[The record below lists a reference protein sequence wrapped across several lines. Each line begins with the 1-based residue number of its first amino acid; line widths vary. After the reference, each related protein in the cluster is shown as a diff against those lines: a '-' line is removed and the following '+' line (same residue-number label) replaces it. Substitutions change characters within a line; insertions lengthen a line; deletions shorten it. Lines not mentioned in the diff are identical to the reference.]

1 MSAFLQSGRSDAP
14 KSTKS
19 KVRFRPIAVAYFLE
33 LRYDPAKR
41 ETRMDWN
48 AIGAIGEIIGALA
61 VFLTLVYLALQI
73 RQNTKAIQASAVD
86 SGISKL
92 NDVRESLYEN
102 GDLTRIYIQ
111 GIAQPADLDEESR
124 VRFRL
129 LLHNILLAISNI
141 YSQTIYTGLSLSTW
155 ESQLIILER
164 IFDSPGGRWFWKE
177 YRLEFEESFREKVD
191 EILRD

>member
-1 MSAFLQSGRSDAP
+1 MSAFLQSGRSQAP
-14 KSTKS
+14 KTADIR
-19 KVRFRPIAVAYFLE
+19 VRFRPIAVAYLLE

-41 ETRMDWN
+41 EARMDWN

-86 SGISKL
+86 AGIGRL
-92 NDVRESLYEN
+92 NDVRKSVYEN
-102 GDLTRIYIQ
+102 GDLTRIYLQ
-111 GIAQPADLDEESR
+111 GIAQPADLDDESR

-129 LLHNILLAISNI
+129 LLHNILLSISNI
-141 YSQTIYTGLSLSTW
+141 YSQTSYTGLSLSTW

-164 IFDSPGGRWFWKE
+164 IINSPGGRWFWKD
-177 YRLEFEESFREKVD
+177 YRFEFEESFRKKVD
-191 EILRD
+191 EILSD

>member
-1 MSAFLQSGRSDAP
+1 
-14 KSTKS
+14 
-19 KVRFRPIAVAYFLE
+19 
-33 LRYDPAKR
+33 
-41 ETRMDWN
+41 MDWN

-86 SGISKL
+86 AGISKV

-111 GIAQPADLDEESR
+111 GMAQPADLDEESR

-129 LLHNILLAISNI
+129 LLHNILLSISNI
-141 YSQTIYTGLSLSTW
+141 YSQTSYTGLSLSTW
-155 ESQLIILER
+155 ESQLVILER
-164 IFDSPGGRWFWKE
+164 IIDSPGGRWFWKD
-177 YRLEFEESFREKVD
+177 YRLVFEESFREKVD

>member
-1 MSAFLQSGRSDAP
+1 
-14 KSTKS
+14 
-19 KVRFRPIAVAYFLE
+19 
-33 LRYDPAKR
+33 
-41 ETRMDWN
+41 MDWN

-73 RQNTKAIQASAVD
+73 RQNTKAIQASAID

-111 GIAQPADLDEESR
+111 GIAQPADLDKESR

-129 LLHNILLAISNI
+129 LLHSILLAISNI

-155 ESQLIILER
+155 ESQLVILER

>member
-1 MSAFLQSGRSDAP
+1 MN
-14 KSTKS
+14 
-19 KVRFRPIAVAYFLE
+19 
-33 LRYDPAKR
+33 
-41 ETRMDWN
+41 WN

-86 SGISKL
+86 AGISKL
-92 NDVRESLYEN
+92 NDVRESVYEN

-129 LLHNILLAISNI
+129 LLHNILLSISNI

-155 ESQLIILER
+155 ESQLVILER
-164 IFDSPGGRWFWKE
+164 IIDSPGGRWFWKV